1 MDRRQRQR
9 ARCLRAQ
16 DRSGQCH
23 RCLLRLPQRRVG
35 RGGSAKIESH
45 GFQTRTATRGRH
57 QCVAIAWLSGGA
69 GRRLIVRKLSTRYFD
84 AYSTG
89 LLEDR
94 ARGRAA
100 IKPFERVAHPK
111 RYVRTAES
119 QHMSFN
125 LMRFVK
131 KLSCILL
138 LASNFAHGEASLP
151 ALTAEQWR
159 QDLEFFANEIT
170 TKHRD
175 PFHFI
180 SKAEFDQAVSNL
192 RQRMPSMKD
201 YEVVAGL
208 QHLAALIGDGH
219 TFLDT
224 SGLYKRFPLEGFWF
238 GNDLRVIRAAP
249 EYREALGSRIVSIG
263 SVAIGEVQKR
273 IQQFVPQA
281 ENQWY
286 VLNSSAKQLMSV
298 EPLAALGVLPGL
310 GSADFNFEDDSG
322 RRFKLRI
329 RPVPAGASESEEVAI
344 KPVPL
349 PFQHQ
354 ADAFWFTYLADSKTV
369 YVNFRSY
376 RDLESQSE
384 RLWEY
389 IGRHPVRRLIIDMRW
404 NQGGNFTKGREYLIY
419 KLIFRP
425 ALNRAGHLFVIT
437 GRGTFSAGMT
447 NVTDFRR
454 ETEAIL
460 VGEPTSGRPK
470 GYQEI
475 HLFTFSLSL
484 LRVFC

>member
-1 MDRRQRQR
+1 MGGRGRVVGVSGTRSDVELAQYTSDRRLGRSVRLRSSRWTICHLNHLNRLLIQRE
-9 ARCLRAQ
+9 
-16 DRSGQCH
+16 RS
-23 RCLLRLPQRRVG
+23 
-35 RGGSAKIESH
+35 ES
-45 GFQTRTATRGRH
+45 
-57 QCVAIAWLSGGA
+57 
-69 GRRLIVRKLSTRYFD
+69 
-84 AYSTG
+84 
-89 LLEDR
+89 
-94 ARGRAA
+94 
-100 IKPFERVAHPK
+100 
-111 RYVRTAES
+111 
-119 QHMSFN
+119 
-125 LMRFVK
+125 LMCFMK
-131 KLSCILL
+131 KLICMLL
-138 LASNFAHGEASLP
+138 LACNCAHGEASLP

-192 RQRMPSMKD
+192 RQRIPSMKD

-224 SGLYKRFPLEGFWF
+224 SGLYQRFPLEVFWF
-238 GNDLRVIRAAP
+238 GDDLRVTRAAP
-249 EYREALGSRIVSIG
+249 EYRKALGARIVSIG
-263 SVAIGEVQKR
+263 SVPIGEVQKR

-310 GSADFNFEDDSG
+310 VPADFTFEDDSG

-329 RPVPAGASESEEVAI
+329 RPVSSGASESGEVAME
-344 KPVPL
+344 PVPL

-354 ADAFWFTYLADSKTV
+354 DDALWFTYLADSKTV
-369 YVNFRSY
+369 YVDFRSY

-384 RLWEY
+384 RLWEF
-389 IGRHPVRRLIIDMRW
+389 IRREPVRRLIIDMRW
-404 NQGGNFTKGREYLIY
+404 NQGGNYSKGREYLIY
-419 KLIFRP
+419 KLIFLP

-437 GRGTFSAGMT
+437 GRGAFSAGMT
-447 NVTDFRR
+447 NITDFRR

-460 VGEPTSGRPK
+460 VGEPTGARPN
-470 GYQEI
+470 GYQEN
-475 HLFTFSLSL
+475 HLFALPLSK
-484 LRVFC
+484 LRVSCSKLEYRFQPGSEADAVFPDQRIDPDWSSFSAGKDAALQWILARP